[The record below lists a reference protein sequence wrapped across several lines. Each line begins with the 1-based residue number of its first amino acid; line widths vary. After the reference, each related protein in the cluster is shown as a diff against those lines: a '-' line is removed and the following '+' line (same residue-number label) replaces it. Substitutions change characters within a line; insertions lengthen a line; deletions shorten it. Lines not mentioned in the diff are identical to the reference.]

1 MYRTTILALPCLVAG
16 VFASTK
22 NVTMKGSF
30 SNFRAESM
38 KPESNTIENLYE
50 SCTELDQDG
59 ELVSMGRGCVA
70 TLLLNTYQVL
80 VAATEVQQ
88 PVDVVHNDTVF
99 DQRQSVGKHSTTAAT
114 GLSQSNVATIASSLR
129 STATLTTSSSHS
141 IVSGTYDA
149 KLKRQSDLANSMLLE
164 SMNDRLSQQLGGRH
178 AIRALDIGE
187 SDLHPKD
194 GIAIRTNVHGDDAV
208 LHVHTNGSHATA
220 EFKKDATLRMM
231 RRDQDLAKAHNFR
244 FSEGAFGI
252 KMQVNKINRANASTS
267 DMNAYW
273 NAFGYGNGEIDP
285 APAFT
290 NSDSWKFI
298 VCGVDGWTQLIAGK
312 VIVLEGPS
320 DYGYE
325 PYEESIACE

>member
-1 MYRTTILALPCLVAG
+1 
-16 VFASTK
+16 
-22 NVTMKGSF
+22 
-30 SNFRAESM
+30 M
-38 KPESNTIENLYE
+38 KPESNTIGSLYE

-59 ELVSMGRGCVA
+59 GLVSMGRGCVA

-80 VAATEVQQ
+80 FAATHVQ

-99 DQRQSVGKHSTTAAT
+99 DQRPSVGKSSTTPAT
-114 GLSQSNVATIASSLR
+114 SLAQSNVATIASSSF
-129 STATLTTSSSHS
+129 STVATITSSFGSTVTLTTSSSHS
-141 IVSGTYDA
+141 TVSGTYGA
-149 KLKRQSDLANSMLLE
+149 KLKRESDLANSMLLE

-178 AIRALDIGE
+178 TIRALDIGE
-187 SDLHPKD
+187 SHLHPKD
-194 GIAIRTNVHGDDAV
+194 GIAIRTNIHGDDAV

-220 EFKKDATLRMM
+220 EFKKDATLQMT
-231 RRDQDLAKAHNFR
+231 RRDQDLAKAHSFR

-290 NSDSWKFI
+290 NSDSWKFV